1 MLTMKAKYAL
11 RAMCALARAEGGRL
25 ADSAYAPRHGRLQA
39 RAIAEHSG
47 APGKFLESILV
58 DLREAGFIDSRR
70 GQKGGHALARPADQI
85 MVGDL
90 IRAIDGP
97 LAPVRCASVSA
108 YQPCADCAGPDAC
121 SLRSLMREARD
132 ALSSVLD
139 RRSLHELALA
149 PDFGAAAL
157 DPALLDA
164 TFLPVATR
172 AYGGDRA

>member
-1 MLTMKAKYAL
+1 MKAKYAL

-25 ADSAYAPRHGRLQA
+25 STQSAFAPRHGRLQA
-39 RAIAEHSG
+39 RTIAEHSG
-47 APGKFLESILV
+47 APSKFLESILV
-58 DLREAGFIDSRR
+58 DLREAGFVDSRR

-108 YQPCADCAGPDAC
+108 YQPCADCRDPDAC

-132 ALSSVLD
+132 ALSHVLD
-139 RRSLHELALA
+139 RRSLQELALV
-149 PDFGAAAL
+149 PDFGAAPI

-164 TFLPVATR
+164 TFLPVVGLTR
-172 AYGGDRA
+172 NGEWS

>member
-11 RAMCALARAEGGRL
+11 RAMCALARAEHARRPTDPAL
-25 ADSAYAPRHGRLQA
+25 APRPRRERLQA
-39 RAIAEHSG
+39 RTIAEHSG
-47 APGKFLESILV
+47 APSKFLETILV
-58 DLREAGFIDSRR
+58 DLRQAGFIDSRR

-108 YQPCADCAGPDAC
+108 YQACADCPDPEAC

-132 ALSSVLD
+132 AISDVLD
-139 RRSLHELALA
+139 RRSLRELALA
-149 PDFGAAAL
+149 PDFLAAL
-157 DPALLDA
+157 PIADA
-164 TFLPVATR
+164 TLGLDGALS
-172 AYGGDRA
+172 